1 MSKAKMYKPEAPHTY
16 MGNQVFINSDRLV
29 FQSKKDSILMFADKA
44 MSFST
49 NGSIHFDTNPN
60 DPLNSKFVVSAGQI
74 ILGLKKSGKKGGGLE
89 EPTEPALKGEATTE
103 WLAEL
108 LETLE
113 FLCMSILAS
122 PKNIDAAGHGPG
134 GELVKALEQN
144 MVKERIDVLREE
156 LGYKK
161 DSSGNYEKE
170 NDPIT
175 GRMKRSKIAS
185 ERLYIV

>member
-1 MSKAKMYKPEAPHTY
+1 MAKPKMYKPEAPHVY

-29 FQSKKDSILMFADKA
+29 FQAKKDSILLFAEKA

-49 NGSIHFDTNPN
+49 KGSFHFDTNSD
-60 DPLNSKFVVSAGQI
+60 DPLNSKFVVNAGQI
-74 ILGLKKSGKKGGGLE
+74 ILGLKKSGKEGGGLE

-113 FLCMSILAS
+113 FLCMNVLAS
-122 PKNIDAAGHGPG
+122 PKNIDSAGHGPG
-134 GELVKALEQN
+134 GELVKALKEN
-144 MVKERIDVLREE
+144 MVEQRIDALREE

-175 GRMKRSKIAS
+175 GRMKKSKIAS